1 MKQEFLDPVEIP
13 TEDSELE
20 RLDGKIQYK
29 KYLRTRYYR
38 QSWQLIKACVPLSPL
53 QRVVV
58 ALRFFENDRHGYS
71 YRVIGK
77 ILGISRM
84 TVSRKLENAL
94 FKYRLWSDRR

>member
-13 TEDSELE
+13 TEDTELE

-29 KYLRTRYYR
+29 KYLRTRYYK
-38 QSWQLIKACVPLSPL
+38 QNWYLIRACVVLSPI
-53 QRVVV
+53 QKVIV
-58 ALRFFENDRHGYS
+58 ALRFFENDKKGYND
-71 YRVIGK
+71 REIGRR
-77 ILGISRM
+77 LGISRM